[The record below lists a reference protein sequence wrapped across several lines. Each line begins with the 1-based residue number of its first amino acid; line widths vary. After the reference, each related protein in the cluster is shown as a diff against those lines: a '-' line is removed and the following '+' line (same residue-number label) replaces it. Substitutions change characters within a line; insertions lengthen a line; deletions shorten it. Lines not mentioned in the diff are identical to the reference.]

1 MYNMSHFRYENKGT
15 QWLKSRPTGP
25 IGLAPSESP
34 APQHNSNHP
43 VGAAASTSTV
53 PVGIPMT
60 KAAKKNQKR
69 KEKKKQA
76 QQETV
81 ENVTNAMQ
89 TISVANE
96 TRIPANS
103 DGTAESAEPD
113 KQQPVVEKKLRNL
126 FKRLKAIDDL
136 QERIASGE
144 LKKPEQ
150 QQLDKIARR
159 DEVVRQI
166 EDLQLQLESS

>member
-1 MYNMSHFRYENKGT
+1 MKHVYQQT
-15 QWLKSRPTGP
+15 QTGQLSQLNPINSNRWLK
-25 IGLAPSESP
+25 
-34 APQHNSNHP
+34 
-43 VGAAASTSTV
+43 
-53 PVGIPMT
+53 
-60 KAAKKNQKR
+60 
-69 KEKKKQA
+69 
-76 QQETV
+76 
-81 ENVTNAMQ
+81 
-89 TISVANE
+89 
-96 TRIPANS
+96 
-103 DGTAESAEPD
+103 
-113 KQQPVVEKKLRNL
+113 RNFAIF